1 QSAVSGPGSGRLLLA
16 VVVPLRQVLRVRAGN
31 GRAQVLAVSGPT
43 FEEQLASLVS
53 NAAPAAGLGSV
64 AIANDPMP
72 VRDAEEAELV
82 SELRNLAQSVSSSR
96 SIERRQLRLTYL
108 SGLPAQQDGWPAVSP
123 TRTPQVTYY
132 GPDIAKVFVFGKWHP
147 MPRQLCAYGDAG
159 VARWA
164 PRVPA
169 KPWLPSLAAIRDV
182 LAARRQTWPRP
193 LQLRPALTGIATGDN
208 YIGEHRD
215 KRARTSTPLRPYP
228 LMGEKRAAGAGRLQ
242 PAGDCNAPTNSHWT
256 LHSLPKRKRARH
268 PSRDNYQVFAPELA
282 WRQVFLRPRRH
293 PRRRDGPGQN
303 SAESVAFLLGLHGG
317 RRRGGRQRP
326 LPESSPCG
334 ATPATRREECLRGR
348 AAAGDWTLLL
358 LHLMQ
363 LCLKDEEFFRAN
375 FHSTPWCRRGS
386 SITRIRTRS
395 CTRGTAGSQCQLPL
409 HPDRTPIQNNLD
421 ELFTLLSFVAPKV
434 FRLKFRALYEILKP
448 FPAAPHQRG
457 HAFDTATGNKTRLLN
472 IQMQLRKC
480 INHPY
485 LFDGVEPEPFQ
496 PGEHLVTASAKLI
509 LIDRLLKYLK
519 ANGHKASRNERLDGS
534 VRGEEA
540 LPGAVKNFN
549 QTAETFVFLLS
560 TRAAAGS
567 GLNLVSADTVIFVD
581 SATSIR
587 QNDLQ
592 AAARVQHRI
601 GQTRNVKIIRLAGKN
616 TIEEIILRRAETKLA
631 LTKQVIGHGK
641 FSLGFDD
648 ADKAKEADASKQSNR
663 EVAGSGL
670 SPRNRLRLV
679 NRVSASNA
687 VASATSAAA
696 AEEEAA
702 ATHMYMWEG
711 KDYSSGA
718 ANIDQ
723 LEAKDET
730 ALQALLTDLRVKETA
745 EAGAGRGLRGQQ
757 ASGALT
763 QLPDAASSRR
773 QARRPLT
780 EAEKVERRAKR
791 EAAAAAAPPRRRRR
805 CDAGRS
811 AVRRSGARP
820 ASTRRIRFAMAT
832 DSSDEEA
839 ADDEPRGVGDI
850 GEDKRSRAELRH
862 RGRRRAAGGPG
873 GRRRHRLPVGRRRR
887 ALAGS
892 GGVFAALDAA
902 WPKSGVGAAYEAAS
916 AVGRPAAGRFTPA
929 AAGQA
934 ARWRDLL
941 RPAGCP
947 GLQPPG
953 PANRWRALSS
963 RPAQRPSAASPNRP
977 PRRAR
982 PDAVASVP
990 QHLPRLGH
998 GLSAG
1003 LGWYGVER
1011 NLQKL
1016 LARRGVPAFQRQP
1029 EINDE
1034 SAEESEAEVAAAAP
1048 EPKRP
1053 RLALGRHFH
1062 RLPGRPGRR
1071 PAGGGRDQ
1079 LARYLLAYDADVQL
1093 TVPAGAAAAAPQ
1105 GQLDFL
1111 VTLLDT
1117 GDGRG
1122 PGGAIAVPGVGARL
1136 RGGRALPSCGGFFSQ
1151 SGCLRLYF

>member
-1 QSAVSGPGSGRLLLA
+1 MGLGKTLQTACTAGGGEAGVSGPLPDRVSAVRVEQLA
-16 VVVPLRQVLRVRAGN
+16 RRAGQVLRR
-31 GRAQVLAVSGPT
+31 
-43 FEEQLASLVS
+43 
-53 NAAPAAGLGSV
+53 
-64 AIANDPMP
+64 
-72 VRDAEEAELV
+72 
-82 SELRNLAQSVSSSR
+82 
-96 SIERRQLRLTYL
+96 
-108 SGLPAQQDGWPAVSP
+108 
-123 TRTPQVTYY
+123 
-132 GPDIAKVFVFGKWHP
+132 
-147 MPRQLCAYGDAG
+147 
-159 VARWA
+159 
-164 PRVPA
+164 
-169 KPWLPSLAAIRDV
+169 
-182 LAARRQTWPRP
+182 
-193 LQLRPALTGIATGDN
+193 
-208 YIGEHRD
+208 
-215 KRARTSTPLRPYP
+215 
-228 LMGEKRAAGAGRLQ
+228 
-242 PAGDCNAPTNSHWT
+242 
-256 LHSLPKRKRARH
+256 
-268 PSRDNYQVFAPELA
+268 
-282 WRQVFLRPRRH
+282 
-293 PRRRDGPGQN
+293 
-303 SAESVAFLLGLHGG
+303 
-317 RRRGGRQRP
+317 
-326 LPESSPCG
+326 SSPCG
-334 ATPATRREECLRGR
+334 CYTGDKAERECLRGR
-348 AAAGDWTLLL
+348 AAAGGLDPAAAPPMRTKSFSPKFSFDAMVVDEGHRLKNSNSQ
-358 LHLMQ
+358 LHQAL
-363 LCLKDEEFFRAN
+363 RALN
-375 FHSTPWCRRGS
+375 VSCRFILTG
-386 SITRIRTRS
+386 
-395 CTRGTAGSQCQLPL
+395 
-409 HPDRTPIQNNLD
+409 TPIQNNLD

-434 FRLKFRALYEILKP
+434 FRLKLKDQFIAELTDLVSSNDNSGALYEILKP
-448 FPAAPHQRG
+448 FLLRRIKEDVLKN
-457 HAFDTATGNKTRLLN
+457 AFDTATGNKTRLLN

-519 ANGHKASRNERLDGS
+519 ANGHKVLMFSQMTHMLDILQDYLTYRGFTYERLDGS
-534 VRGEEA
+534 VRGEERF
-540 LPGAVKNFN
+540 LAVKNFN

-560 TRAAAGS
+560 TRAGGV

-581 SATSIR
+581 SDFNP

-592 AAARVQHRI
+592 AAARVHRI

-648 ADKAKEADASKQSNR
+648 ADKAKEADASKQLMDDIEDADAVSSVDFGAVLGPTEQPGGR
-663 EVAGSGL
+663 WVWSEPTEPPAAGKS
-670 SPRNRLRLV
+670 
-679 NRVSASNA
+679 VSASNA

-791 EAAAAAAPPRRRRR
+791 EAAAAARA
-805 CDAGRS
+805 AEAEA
-811 AVRRSGARP
+811 AVRRREE
-820 ASTRRIRFAMAT
+820 RRAAEWRAAGYTSHSVAMAT

-850 GEDKRSRAELRH
+850 GEDNGLGLNYVIGDVAEPQEGLEAGAAIVCQSVDDA
-862 RGRRRAAGGPG
+862 GRW
-873 GRRRHRLPVGRRRR
+873 
-887 ALAGS
+887 GS

-916 AVGRPAAGRFTPA
+916 RLGDLRLGDLHLLPLGKRHGGEIYCGLLVCQDSSQPGRPIQLRALQQCLEKLRLSARRLPRRIAASS
-929 AAGQA
+929 A
-934 ARWRDLL
+934 AR
-941 RPAGCP
+941 
-947 GLQPPG
+947 
-953 PANRWRALSS
+953 
-963 RPAQRPSAASPNRP
+963 
-977 PRRAR
+977 
-982 PDAVASVP
+982 DAVASV
-990 QHLPRLGH
+990 HLPRLGH

-1016 LARRGVPAFQRQP
+1016 LARRGVPAFVYYFPRKRRQQRQP

-1053 RLALGRHFH
+1053 RLALADIFTGCRVGLAAD
-1062 RLPGRPGRR
+1062 LPE
-1071 PAGGGRDQ
+1071 ADADQ

-1122 PGGAIAVPGVGARL
+1122 PGGAIAVTPEWVHASVAA
-1136 RGGRALPSCGGFFSQ
+1136 GRCLPAGDFSPKAAA
-1151 SGCLRLYF
+1151 

>member
-1 QSAVSGPGSGRLLLA
+1 MDAVKS
-16 VVVPLRQVLRVRAGN
+16 
-31 GRAQVLAVSGPT
+31 
-43 FEEQLASLVS
+43 
-53 NAAPAAGLGSV
+53 
-64 AIANDPMP
+64 AIARIPEAP
-72 VRDAEEAELV
+72 EPLGEEFYAKHIKGGTLRD
-82 SELRNLAQSVSSSR
+82 
-96 SIERRQLRLTYL
+96 
-108 SGLPAQQDGWPAVSP
+108 
-123 TRTPQVTYY
+123 
-132 GPDIAKVFVFGKWHP
+132 
-147 MPRQLCAYGDAG
+147 
-159 VARWA
+159 
-164 PRVPA
+164 
-169 KPWLPSLAAIRDV
+169 
-182 LAARRQTWPRP
+182 
-193 LQLRPALTGIATGDN
+193 
-208 YIGEHRD
+208 
-215 KRARTSTPLRPYP
+215 
-228 LMGEKRAAGAGRLQ
+228 
-242 PAGDCNAPTNSHWT
+242 
-256 LHSLPKRKRARH
+256 
-268 PSRDNYQVFAPELA
+268 YQVFGADWLGAKFSSGHGAILA
-282 WRQVFLRPRRH
+282 DEMGLGKTLQT
-293 PRRRDGPGQN
+293 
-303 SAESVAFLLGLHGG
+303 VAFLLGLHGG
-317 RRRGGRQRP
+317 RRRGGVSGRSLIVCP
-326 LPESSPCG
+326 LSVLNNWRDELAKFAPQLTVRVYTGDKAE
-334 ATPATRREECLRGR
+334 RECLRAELR
-348 AAAGDWTLLL
+348 REDWTLLL
-358 LHLMQ
+358 STYE
-363 LCLKDEEFFRAN
+363 LCLKDEEFFAKFSFDAMVVDEGHRLKNSNSQLHQALRALN
-375 FHSTPWCRRGS
+375 VSCRFILTG
-386 SITRIRTRS
+386 
-395 CTRGTAGSQCQLPL
+395 
-409 HPDRTPIQNNLD
+409 TPIQNNLD

-434 FRLKFRALYEILKP
+434 FRLKLKDQFIAELTDLVSSNDNSGALYEILKP
-448 FPAAPHQRG
+448 FLLRRIKEDVLKSLPKKVEVILYHGLTALQKKYYKAILTKNID
-457 HAFDTATGNKTRLLN
+457 AFDTATGNKTRLLN

-519 ANGHKASRNERLDGS
+519 ANGHKVLMFSQMTHMLDILQDYLTYRGFTYERLDGS
-534 VRGEEA
+534 VRGEERF
-540 LPGAVKNFN
+540 LAVKNFN

-560 TRAAAGS
+560 TRAGGV

-581 SATSIR
+581 SDFNP

-592 AAARVQHRI
+592 AAARVHRI

-648 ADKAKEADASKQSNR
+648 ADKAKEADASKQLR
-663 EVAGSGL
+663 EIIKFGL
-670 SPRNRLRLV
+670 SKLMDDIEDADAVSSVDFGAVLGPTEQPGGRWV
-679 NRVSASNA
+679 WSEPTEPPAAGKSVSASNA

-791 EAAAAAAPPRRRRR
+791 EAAAAARA
-805 CDAGRS
+805 AEAEA
-811 AVRRSGARP
+811 AVRRREE
-820 ASTRRIRFAMAT
+820 RRAAEWRAAGYTSHSVAMAT

-850 GEDKRSRAELRH
+850 GEDNGLGLNYVIGDVAEPQEGLEAGAAIVCQSVDDA
-862 RGRRRAAGGPG
+862 GRW
-873 GRRRHRLPVGRRRR
+873 
-887 ALAGS
+887 GS

-916 AVGRPAAGRFTPA
+916 RLGDLRLGDLHLLPLGKRHGGEIYCGLLVCQDSSQPGRPIQLRALQQCLEKLRLSARRLPRRIAASS
-929 AAGQA
+929 A
-934 ARWRDLL
+934 AR
-941 RPAGCP
+941 
-947 GLQPPG
+947 
-953 PANRWRALSS
+953 
-963 RPAQRPSAASPNRP
+963 
-977 PRRAR
+977 
-982 PDAVASVP
+982 DAVASV
-990 QHLPRLGH
+990 HLPRLGH

-1016 LARRGVPAFQRQP
+1016 LARRGVPAFVYYFPRKRRQQRQP

-1053 RLALGRHFH
+1053 RLALADIFTGCRVGLAAD
-1062 RLPGRPGRR
+1062 LPE
-1071 PAGGGRDQ
+1071 ADADQ

-1122 PGGAIAVPGVGARL
+1122 PGGAIAVTPEWVHASVAA
-1136 RGGRALPSCGGFFSQ
+1136 GRCLPAGDFSPKAAA
-1151 SGCLRLYF
+1151 